1 MNKIKKICKIYQNKS
16 KTKMRIK
23 NQKNK
28 MQCLSKL
35 NKSLIKLK
43 LSRFKTFQKNK
54 NKTNF

>member
-1 MNKIKKICKIYQNKS
+1 MNKIKKICKIFQNKS
-16 KTKMRIK
+16 KTKIMTK

-54 NKTNF
+54 NQTNF